1 MNGCAP
7 LLAVYHPEIPDFLG
21 PFCETAPMRR
31 LTGVGMNCG
40 CEYTAFP
47 RFAGLR
53 PYSRFRHSLGAALIA
68 WHFTGD
74 RAQAL
79 AALFHDVATPVFAHV
94 IDFLRGDYLTQES
107 TEDGT
112 ERILRQSPEIARL
125 LAAQG
130 LAVDDVKDYHRYP
143 IADNDSPRL
152 SADRLEYTLGN
163 LENFG
168 FRAEGELAR
177 WYGDLAVVRA
187 EDGAPE
193 LAFAG
198 VDAARAFAR
207 DALRCS
213 RIYVSGEDRYAM
225 QRLAELVGAALEQGA
240 IDETDL
246 YTTEPR
252 VIAKFESDETIRGLW
267 RRYCGYS
274 RMVCDP
280 AEAPESERRV
290 IRAKKRYIDP
300 LVAGQG
306 RLSGIDDAFRAEVR
320 AFLDE
325 SQEGWVCAR

>member
-130 LAVDDVKDYHRYP
+130 LSVDDVKDYHRYP

-246 YTTEPR
+246 YTTEPQ